1 MVSRLPLQAF
11 PAGNTASR
19 NDIYDYLHYCR
30 VRVETNPTG
39 DNTNRVDV
47 EINADNFFLLI
58 EVKID
63 AYEQPEQIAHD
74 TVLMLNYA
82 QCHVPGPL
90 SF

>member
-1 MVSRLPLQAF
+1 
-11 PAGNTASR
+11 
-19 NDIYDYLHYCR
+19 

-63 AYEQPEQIAHD
+63 AYDSRNKLPD
-74 TVLMLNYA
+74 TVLMPNYA
-82 QCHVPGPL
+82 QCHVLGPL

>member
-1 MVSRLPLQAF
+1 
-11 PAGNTASR
+11 
-19 NDIYDYLHYCR
+19 

-63 AYEQPEQIAHD
+63 AYEQPNKLPD
-74 TVLMLNYA
+74 TVLMPKYA
-82 QCHVPGPL
+82 RCHVLGPL